1 MKGNYW
7 ESMVKLILTDSHETI
22 DYINGEKHYIV
33 RKSNS
38 FSKDI
43 YLMHGKGLPVT
54 KKGNGWFFGK
64 QNTRSTNGKV
74 YAKGRL
80 VLTQKL
86 NTQEILNILNQNNIN
101 AIETTINGVNFI
113 LQKSD
118 IPDDTKHFWLA
129 VYKITPFEY
138 YNFISKNNDFLITKS
153 GNEPRYRNNE
163 TLIDTRLL
171 H

>member
-1 MKGNYW
+1 MKGKYW

-22 DYINGEKHYIV
+22 DYINGEKHYIT

-38 FSKDI
+38 FYKHI

-54 KKGNGWFFGK
+54 KKGERYFFGK
-64 QNTRSTNGKV
+64 LNTRSTNGKV
-74 YAKGRL
+74 YATGQL
-80 VLTQKL
+80 ILAQKI
-86 NTQEILNILNQNNIN
+86 NTQEVLNILNQNHIN
-101 AIETTINGVNFI
+101 AIETTINGVSFI

-118 IPDDTKHFWLA
+118 IPDDTTYFWIG

-138 YNFISKNNDFLITKS
+138 HNFISKNNDFLITKS
-153 GNEPRYRNNE
+153 GNEPKYRNNE